1 MKVID
6 DYIYLIN
13 EKNIYKVSIS
23 REKRHETLE
32 LSEYIDS
39 TFSLLN
45 VIIVND
51 KLMYL
56 PLIKKVNEGVSTYY
70 KYCLYKYEV

>member
-1 MKVID
+1 MKIVD
-6 DYIYLIN
+6 DYIYLLN
-13 EKNIYKVSIS
+13 EKFIYKVSIS

-32 LSEYIDS
+32 LSEYVDS

-45 VIIVND
+45 VIIVKD
-51 KLMYL
+51 DLMYL
-56 PLIKKVNEGVSTYY
+56 PLIKKVTEGVNPYY